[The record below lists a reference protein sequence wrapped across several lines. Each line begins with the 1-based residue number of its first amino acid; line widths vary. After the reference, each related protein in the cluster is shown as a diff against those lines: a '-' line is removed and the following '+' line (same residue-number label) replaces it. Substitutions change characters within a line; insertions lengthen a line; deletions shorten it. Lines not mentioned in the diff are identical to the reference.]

1 MATFN
6 VSFAQKKAARS
17 ASQDYGILV
26 DQLDILESRL
36 SSDGKLSPGD
46 YQLLNE
52 KAMQLYAHPGLS
64 PANRSNIEVKIAGY
78 KASASKTV
86 LKDTQDVGRMDR
98 DVQNDTNKLAIA
110 YGNDPQTFLSG
121 KISLLEAKMFK
132 LQENA
137 DDQERAGD
145 DSTQTQIELQK
156 TRDEWIDSQSA
167 LEAAKVYQ
175 PGAAPQSDFVA
186 YVETNSKG
194 EIRNIDIVRSS
205 STKQGYLPTTG
216 VLGGFQVYG
225 KVNSKVSSQEGK
237 NVFKLGNTVF
247 SASNRLIP
255 SNDGS
260 FKQETLTTQ
269 DQQVPV
275 GTRGRTKAVGEFV
288 DLNPVEVKTQKFTR
302 PGEWIQSG
310 SDFYKDLG
318 GGQYERFV
326 GTTKEKLGLNDEDVL
341 SNLPNEMLSK
351 VKQSTVKTND
361 MAPSVALPSMS
372 PNASIPTASTTPT
385 STSTPISSA
394 PVSVKSDMAAP
405 TYRAPGSAQGIASKA
420 FGAAKSFLGRLFGGA
435 E

>member
-6 VSFAQKKAARS
+6 VSFANKKTQS
-17 ASQDYGILV
+17 SGQDYGILV

-46 YQLLNE
+46 YGLLAD
-52 KAMQLYAHPGLS
+52 KAMKLYGHPGLS
-64 PANRSNIEVKIAGY
+64 PASRSNIEVRLERY
-78 KASASKTV
+78 KASSNKTV
-86 LKDTQDVGRMDR
+86 IKDSQDIDRMNR
-98 DVQNDTNKLAIA
+98 DVQNDTNKLAVGF
-110 YGNDPQTFLSG
+110 GNDPQTFLDG
-121 KISLLEAKMFK
+121 RISLLEAKMFK

-156 TRDEWIDSQSA
+156 TRDEWIDSKTA
-167 LEAAKVYQ
+167 LQTAQTYQ
-175 PGAAPQSDFVA
+175 PGTAPQSDFVA
-186 YVETNSKG
+186 YVETNSNG

-205 STKQGYLPTTG
+205 ATKQGYLPTTG

-225 KVNSKVSSQEGK
+225 KVNAKVSAQEGK
-237 NVFKLGNTVF
+237 NVFKLGNTTF
-247 SASNRLIP
+247 SAS
-255 SNDGS
+255 SNMRPGPDGT
-260 FKQETLTTQ
+260 FKQDTLTAES
-269 DQQVPV
+269 QQQAL
-275 GTRGRTKAVGEFV
+275 GSRGRTKAVGEFV

-310 SDFYKDLG
+310 QDFYKDLG
-318 GGQYERFV
+318 GGQYERII

-351 VKQSTVKTND
+351 VKQGAIKTTD
-361 MAPSVALPSMS
+361 MTPSVSLPPMAPD
-372 PNASIPTASTTPT
+372 ASTQVAPATLAPQV
-385 STSTPISSA
+385 STPAPSASVSST
-394 PVSVKSDMAAP
+394 AAP

-420 FGAAKSFLGRLFGGA
+420 FGAAKSFLGKLFGGA